1 MTNWQTAF
9 LVSIA
14 SLGLATGARAQAPL
28 PSGPTAAAKQPIY
41 DPQQLPA
48 YKGQVQQFT
57 LTPRGDIDGLIL
69 ADGTEVKLPPHL
81 STELAFTIK
90 PGDAVTIYGL
100 KAAALALI
108 QASSITDDASGKT
121 VVDNGPGGPGPG
133 AKPDPGPDQADMAE
147 ASGKVKMALHD
158 PRGDVN
164 GVLLTDGTVLRL
176 PPPEAVRFA
185 ALLQPGQPLVVEGR
199 AYGNALGKVVEVSE
213 IGNSRD
219 QMSEVGAPGPG
230 PKGPRSPRPPRP

>member
-1 MTNWQTAF
+1 MTNWQTA
-9 LVSIA
+9 LLA
-14 SLGLATGARAQAPL
+14 TTATWGLATGALAQTPL
-28 PSGPTAAAKQPIY
+28 PSGPAAATQQPIY

-69 ADGTEVKLPPHL
+69 VDGTEVKLPPHL
-81 STELAFTIK
+81 STELAFSVK
-90 PGDAVTIYGL
+90 PGDTVTIHGL
-100 KAAALALI
+100 KAASLALI

-121 VVDNGPGGPGPG
+121 VVDNGRQGPGPR
-133 AKPDPGPDQADMAE
+133 PGPDPDQAGIAE
-147 ASGKVKMALHD
+147 ASGKVRMALHD

-185 ALLQPGQPLVVEGR
+185 SLLQPGQPLVVEGR

-213 IGNSRD
+213 IGATYDHMN
-219 QMSEVGAPGPG
+219 EIAGPGPG
-230 PKGPRSPRPPRP
+230 PKGPRPPRP